1 MCWQG
6 VSCVSLVW
14 IAVLQDAF
22 RKFLVDEADYWNTR
36 YEVLMKRIKESNA
49 TAKAKE
55 ELIEV
60 VNFEQD
66 MDVKFN
72 EYERKLNTIREKYP
86 KEVDEEAVEIWNS
99 IDTPDMQ

>member
-1 MCWQG
+1 
-6 VSCVSLVW
+6 
-14 IAVLQDAF
+14 
-22 RKFLVDEADYWNTR
+22 
-36 YEVLMKRIKESNA
+36 MKRIKESNA